1 MYQQNESN
9 NYNMNQNP
17 NLNEQNQNMHAPNTQ
32 PADPA
37 AQTGTMPNQNT
48 NAYQPPVDGVYH
60 SGPYT
65 AKPSSGPSNNP
76 QNPVNPQQP
85 PKKQKSGAGAKVG
98 LIVACMVLSLA
109 CGFGGAVAANVVTGS
124 GNGSSNASTTVLYQ
138 SVENQ
143 TDPATTTVADV
154 AAAVQDT
161 VVAITTETVATDS
174 YFGQYVTSGAGSGV
188 IISEDGYIVTN
199 NHVVDG
205 ATDIKVTLSNGDEY
219 QATLI
224 GIDPTNDI
232 GVIKIDAKDLN
243 AATMGNSDELVVGED
258 VIAIGNP
265 LGTLSGTVTNGI
277 ISALDRQISIDGET
291 YHLLQTNAAINPGN
305 SGGGL
310 FNAKGELI
318 GIVNAKSSSSSSETS
333 IEGLGFAIPIDTVK
347 PLVSDLIEYGYVT
360 GRVQLG
366 VSLVAITDERTAAQY
381 RVSELGV
388 YIAQVT
394 DGSDAA
400 NAGLQAGDL
409 IQSVNGTEIES
420 VDDVANI
427 VDDSSVGDTLEIVI
441 LRDGKQQTVS
451 VTLTEYHT
459 GSTLLNS

>member
-1 MYQQNESN
+1 M
-9 NYNMNQNP
+9 
-17 NLNEQNQNMHAPNTQ
+17 
-32 PADPA
+32 
-37 AQTGTMPNQNT
+37 
-48 NAYQPPVDGVYH
+48 
-60 SGPYT
+60 
-65 AKPSSGPSNNP
+65 
-76 QNPVNPQQP
+76 
-85 PKKQKSGAGAKVG
+85 
-98 LIVACMVLSLA
+98 
-109 CGFGGAVAANVVTGS
+109 
-124 GNGSSNASTTVLYQ
+124 
-138 SVENQ
+138 
-143 TDPATTTVADV
+143 
-154 AAAVQDT
+154 
-161 VVAITTETVATDS
+161 
-174 YFGQYVTSGAGSGV
+174 
-188 IISEDGYIVTN
+188 
-199 NHVVDG
+199 
-205 ATDIKVTLSNGDEY
+205 
-219 QATLI
+219 
-224 GIDPTNDI
+224 
-232 GVIKIDAKDLN
+232 
-243 AATMGNSDELVVGED
+243 
-258 VIAIGNP
+258 
-265 LGTLSGTVTNGI
+265 
-277 ISALDRQISIDGET
+277 
-291 YHLLQTNAAINPGN
+291 
-305 SGGGL
+305 